1 MFTMFQSTSPA
12 VQAHVAAQFSLFSDL
27 NQQLFRTAQQV
38 ADLNVHFV
46 QGLVDQSL
54 QTTQSL
60 LASRDPYEA
69 LSIASSHA
77 QPIAEQVRQYQQQF
91 ASVAANAQ
99 VDLTN
104 AAQAKV
110 PETSRTA
117 SAVAEELT
125 RRASEETQKS
135 VQRQQDAIDKMAKTF
150 TGKSPNGTAQPG
162 KATVQ

>member
-1 MFTMFQSTSPA
+1 MFSTFQSNSPA

-38 ADLNVHFV
+38 ADLNVHFF
-46 QGLVDQSL
+46 QSLADQSL
-54 QTTQSL
+54 QTTQNL
-60 LASRDPYEA
+60 LTSRDPYEA

-77 QPIAEQVRQYQQQF
+77 QPVAEQVRQYQQRL
-91 ASVAANAQ
+91 ASMAANAQ
-99 VDLTN
+99 VDLTK

-135 VQRQQDAIDKMAKTF
+135 VQRQQDAIEKMAKTF
-150 TGKSPNGTAQPG
+150 TGKPPNSAAQPG
-162 KATVQ
+162 KTATQ